1 MDSFSSTARRKLL
14 SSGGIALAL
23 KVMAAGC
30 GYALF
35 VALARWMDVTE
46 YGVFSVAFS
55 AALFVGVLAALGTPG
70 LLVRFLSEYDAK
82 GQPDHSRSVIRV
94 TYGAVLLS
102 GTIAAIG
109 FLIAAG
115 VNGTAAFYGAALLAP
130 AFAIAQMQTA
140 LFRSYDMVVLAI
152 APHDVIWRL
161 CAFGG
166 ALAVLGYAGS
176 LNAATAMMVCGGMLT
191 AVVIIQAILGWKR
204 MPPEAKQGP
213 RQKDMPAWIKAGVP
227 IWGAAL
233 CIRTTQHIAVILAGL
248 TLTLTDA
255 ALFFAAMKTARLLSM
270 PLDAGSVIGQPMLG
284 RALHSDRPSDGQKI
298 CNILSLGVSA
308 VSALGY
314 IFLILAGA
322 FVLGLFGEAY
332 IPAYNAMLI
341 IGIGVLFN
349 AMSGPTGFIMISA
362 GAERLNLLYLFISN
376 AVGLIAVVVLGT
388 LYGLEGAA
396 LGYAIG
402 LIGWNVMVWLWSRRE
417 LGIDPT
423 ILAFVYPVRHA
434 I

>member
-23 KVMAAGC
+23 KVIAAGC

-35 VALARWMDVTE
+35 VALARWMDVAE

-82 GQPDHSRSVIRV
+82 AQPAKSRAVIRV
-94 TYGAVLLS
+94 TYGAVLITGAL
-102 GTIAAIG
+102 AAAG
-109 FLIAAG
+109 FAIAAG
-115 VNGTAAFYGAALLAP
+115 VSGTAAFYGAALLAP
-130 AFAIAQMQTA
+130 AFALAQMQTA

-152 APHDVIWRL
+152 APHDVIWRIA
-161 CAFGG
+161 AFGG

-176 LNAATAMMVCGGMLT
+176 LNAATAMMVCGGML
-191 AVVIIQAILGWKR
+191 AAIVVAQAFLGWKR
-204 MPPEAKQGP
+204 MPPEASQGQ

-248 TLTLTDA
+248 TLSLTDA

-284 RALHSDRPSDGQKI
+284 RALHSERPLDGQKI

-314 IFLILAGA
+314 AFLALAGTLI
-322 FVLGLFGEAY
+322 LGLFGEAY
-332 IPAYNAMLI
+332 IPAYHAMLI

-349 AMSGPTGFIMISA
+349 ALSGPTGFIMISA

-376 AVGLIAVVVLGT
+376 AIGLIALVALGL

-396 LGYAIG
+396 AGYAVG
-402 LIGWNVMVWLWSRRE
+402 LVGWNVMVWLWSRRE

-423 ILAFVYPVRHA
+423 IFAYVFPLRPAV
-434 I
+434 